1 MTALAGTKWSVGY
14 VVDGLLSASYTLFMG
29 NLALQGL
36 SKVAVVARRGV
47 NECLKACYFD
57 TSKTDSLA
65 GKATAWI
72 PEKVTNF
79 FRDDSGYNARHDVER
94 DVPVLDK
101 DGKKVYEADKKTV
114 KTKKEFVN
122 EPVHGNITLL
132 VSGLGLSLFALIAL
146 EVKETLWRPANPLL
160 NGVLSYISPFRAVL
174 GQSWVANGINHL
186 VGAAKARI

>member
-1 MTALAGTKWSVGY
+1 MTALAGTPWSVGY
-14 VVDGLLSASYTLFMG
+14 AVDTLLAASVTLYLG

-47 NECLKACYFD
+47 NEALKACYFD
-57 TSKTDSLA
+57 TSKADSLV
-65 GKATAWI
+65 GKAAAWV
-72 PEKVTNF
+72 PEKVSNF
-79 FRDDSGYNARHDVER
+79 FSDDSGYNATHMVQK

-101 DGKKVYEADKKTV
+101 DGNKTYEADKKTV
-114 KTKKEFVN
+114 KTEKKEV
-122 EPVHGNITLL
+122 PVYTHGHIALL

-146 EVKETLWRPANPLL
+146 EAKETLWRPAHPLL

-174 GQSWVANGINHL
+174 GQSWVADGINRL

>member
-14 VVDGLLSASYTLFMG
+14 VVDGLLSASFTLYMG

-47 NECLKACYFD
+47 NEALKACYFD
-57 TSKTDSLA
+57 TSKSDTLA
-65 GKATAWI
+65 SKATAWV
-72 PEKVTNF
+72 PERVVTF
-79 FRDDSGYNARHDVER
+79 FKDDSGFNDVHMVQK
-94 DVPVLDK
+94 DVPVLDTH
-101 DGKKVYEADKKTV
+101 GKKTYEADRKTV
-114 KTKKEFVN
+114 KTEKKHVE
-122 EPVHGNITLL
+122 EYVHGNVTLL

-146 EVKETLWRPANPLL
+146 EMKETLWRPANPLL

-174 GQSWVANGINHL
+174 GQSWVADGINHM

>member
-14 VVDGLLSASYTLFMG
+14 VVDGLLSASFTLYMG

-57 TSKTDSLA
+57 TSRTDSLA
-65 GKATAWI
+65 SKATAWV
-72 PEKVTNF
+72 PPQVSNF
-79 FRDDSGYNARHDVER
+79 FRDDSGYNAVHQVVR
-94 DVPVLDK
+94 DVPILDK
-101 DGKKVYEADKKTV
+101 DGRKIYEADNKTV
-114 KTKKEFVN
+114 RTEKKRVD
-122 EPVHGNITLL
+122 EPVYGNIALL

-146 EVKETLWRPANPLL
+146 ETKEALWRPANPIL
-160 NGVLSYISPFRAVL
+160 NGVLSYISPLRAVL
-174 GQSWVANGINHL
+174 GKSWVANGINHL